1 MHKPFALIPAL
12 LLTLPSMAGASLRVA
27 PDRLDRAAIS
37 LGRQAKVSIGISEPG
52 LALVRARSVADAANV
67 DAALQQMLAG
77 TGATAVKVGARSW
90 RIVRKPAPVYRRPAP
105 VRRAGRR

>member
-67 DAALQQMLAG
+67 DAALQQMLPTPIFAS
-77 TGATAVKVGARSW
+77 TTC
-90 RIVRKPAPVYRRPAP
+90 APSKCSK
-105 VRRAGRR
+105 GRRGRCTASERWAA